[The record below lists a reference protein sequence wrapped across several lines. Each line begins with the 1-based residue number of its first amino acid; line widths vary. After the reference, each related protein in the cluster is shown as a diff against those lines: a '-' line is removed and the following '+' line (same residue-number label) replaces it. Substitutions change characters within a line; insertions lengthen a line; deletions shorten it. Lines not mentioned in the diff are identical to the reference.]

1 MYVNTSISLAPA
13 RSMYYFLLMGG
24 FHLYNLLAFF
34 QEVQSEATS
43 QNHSVG
49 LSARYIEISGVNT
62 LTVVIYSEFHRHSL
76 TLVIHHPLTP
86 SFQAL
91 NLPFLQILPT
101 VAFLFFFRTGSTDSP
116 ECLPTLLCISIFF
129 TFTFFSFL
137 VVGSVRRVPAI
148 DLRRFQCRLLSA
160 H

>member
-1 MYVNTSISLAPA
+1 
-13 RSMYYFLLMGG
+13 MYYFLLMGG

-43 QNHSVG
+43 QNHSV
-49 LSARYIEISGVNT
+49 SARYIEISGVNT

-101 VAFLFFFRTGSTDSP
+101 VAFLFFFRTDSTDSRA
-116 ECLPTLLCISIFF
+116 
-129 TFTFFSFL
+129 
-137 VVGSVRRVPAI
+137 VY
-148 DLRRFQCRLLSA
+148 
-160 H
+160 